1 MSRSLSLAGS
11 KAMQVNSM
19 IVLHKSII
27 LLRFYLLFWE
37 CHGLAELEFD
47 WSSLWS
53 AKDGLIIWGN
63 FVSMMDG
70 SSTQDN
76 EAANVLAH
84 Q

>member
-1 MSRSLSLAGS
+1 MRYSTHKNSLFTPNLYMSRSLSLAGS

-47 WSSLWS
+47 
-53 AKDGLIIWGN
+53 
-63 FVSMMDG
+63 
-70 SSTQDN
+70 
-76 EAANVLAH
+76 
-84 Q
+84 